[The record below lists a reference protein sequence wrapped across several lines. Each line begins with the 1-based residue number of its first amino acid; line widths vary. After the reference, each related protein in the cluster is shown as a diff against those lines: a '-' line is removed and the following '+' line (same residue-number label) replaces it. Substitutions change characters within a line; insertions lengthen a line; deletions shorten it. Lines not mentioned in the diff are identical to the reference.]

1 MLSSLL
7 VLSLQVMKTMFIGF
21 AKPCIQELG
30 TTELIHTS
38 CKMISGGAKMNL
50 LFMSKSVTLES
61 KLLFHFMLMIC
72 LLQVMM
78 LMKLTNLKVACC
90 KFSK

>member
-38 CKMISGGAKMNL
+38 CKMISGGAKMSI
-50 LFMSKSVTLES
+50 LFV
-61 KLLFHFMLMIC
+61 
-72 LLQVMM
+72 
-78 LMKLTNLKVACC
+78 
-90 KFSK
+90 